1 MAKQK
6 LKVVQML
13 PALESGGV
21 ERGTLEVAS
30 ELVRRG
36 HDSIVVSAGGRLV
49 SDLVENGSRHFDW
62 DVGAKRLGTLKWIGR
77 MRKLLMDE
85 EPDILHLR
93 SRLPAWIG
101 YLAWRG
107 LKPQQRPHLVTTVHG
122 PYSVNRYSAIMTR
135 GEKVIAVSNSI
146 RSYIL
151 NNYPETDPDRI
162 QVIHRGVD
170 REVFSYGYRPDQ
182 AWLDEWYRQ
191 YPETRDRYLVTLPA
205 RITRWKGHEDFV
217 RIIEAVK
224 QAGIPVHGLIVGDA
238 HPKRMEFE
246 RELRQQVSDA
256 GLDDDIS
263 FTGFRKDIREIMSIS
278 DMVLSLS
285 LYEEA
290 FGRTTLEAL
299 SLGIPVVGY
308 SHGGV
313 AEQLSEIFPDGEV
326 AVGEPNQVAEKL
338 VSLYS
343 NRPVIKQE
351 HNFTLQKMLADT
363 LGVYSSLA
371 KA

>member
-6 LKVVQML
+6 LKVIQML

-36 HDSIVVSAGGRLV
+36 HESIVVSAGGRLV
-49 SDLVENGSRHFDW
+49 HDLVENGSRHFDW
-62 DVGAKRLGTLKWIGR
+62 DVGAKRLGTLKWVGR
-77 MRKLLMDE
+77 MRKMLLDE
-85 EPDILHLR
+85 QPDILHLR

-146 RSYIL
+146 RGYIL
-151 NNYPETDPDRI
+151 NNYPETDPERI

-170 REVFSYGYRPDQ
+170 RNVFSYGYKPEQ
-182 AWLDEWYRQ
+182 AWLEKWYKQ
-191 YPETRDRYLVTLPA
+191 YPQARDCYLVTLPA

-217 RIIEAVK
+217 RIIAAVK
-224 QAGIPVHGLIVGDA
+224 QVGIPVHGLIVGDA

-246 RELRQQVSDA
+246 QELKRQVVEA
-256 GLDDDIS
+256 GLSDDIS

-278 DMVLSLS
+278 DVVLSLS
-285 LYEEA
+285 IYEEA

-326 AVGEPNQVAEKL
+326 IAGDYMSVANRLISWCGGTPL
-338 VSLYS
+338 V
-343 NRPVIKQE
+343 PAHHQ
-351 HNFTLQKMLADT
+351 FTLQHMLEQT
-363 LGVYSSLA
+363 IEVYEGLA
-371 KA
+371 

>member
-1 MAKQK
+1 MVKRK

-30 ELVRRG
+30 ELVRQD
-36 HDSIVVSAGGRLV
+36 HESIVVSAGGRLV
-49 SDLVENGSRHFDW
+49 DDLVENGSRHFDW
-62 DVGAKRLGTLKWIGR
+62 DVGAKRLGTLKWVGR
-77 MRKLLMDE
+77 MRKMLMDE
-85 EPDILHLR
+85 RPDILHLR

-107 LKPQQRPHLVTTVHG
+107 LKPGRRPHLVTTVHG
-122 PYSVNRYSAIMTR
+122 PYSVNRYSAIMTK
-135 GEKVIAVSNSI
+135 GERVIAVSNSI
-146 RSYIL
+146 RGYIL
-151 NNYPETDPDRI
+151 KNYPETDSGRI

-170 REVFSYGYRPDQ
+170 RNVFSYGYKPDQ
-182 AWLDEWYRQ
+182 AWLDEWYSQ
-191 YPETRDRYLVTLPA
+191 YPQSRERYLITLPA

-217 RIIEAVK
+217 RIIAAVK

-246 RELRQQVSDA
+246 QELKQQVADA
-256 GLDDDIS
+256 GLNDDIS

-278 DMVLSLS
+278 DAVLSLS
-285 LYEEA
+285 IYEEA

-326 AVGEPNQVAEKL
+326 AVGEYSLVADKL
-338 VSLYS
+338 VSLYGEK
-343 NRPVIKQE
+343 PVIKQE
-351 HNFTLQKMLADT
+351 HDFTLQKMLADT
-363 LGVYSSLA
+363 LGVYASLVND
-371 KA
+371 